1 MTTSVKR
8 REALRPT
15 ARSVARAVGALL
27 LAASGLVAL
36 SLALPH
42 PSGGNTEALIG
53 IAAAMFLAGLLCWSA
68 AARIPGAACHLIL
81 ASTAALTGLLI
92 FESGI
97 AAGQYG
103 AVFVWAMLIGAYYFP
118 RKVAIAHLLWLLWVY
133 AVTLAAVESTA
144 GYSPVTRWLFTAV
157 SLSVVTFLTSAIVAR
172 RARADLRARRFF
184 DLSHDMLCTADMD
197 GYFVELNSAWKE
209 SLGYNDDELRAI
221 PFVEFVHPEDR
232 ERTQAET
239 AGLFAG
245 DGTIGFENRYLA
257 KDGSWHWLRWSSA
270 LGSEEALIYARA
282 TDVTALKKAESE
294 REDLLTE
301 VQLLARSDTL
311 TGLPNRR
318 SLDEQL
324 PREMARA
331 RREGSPLCLA
341 MIDLDHFKAYNDTH
355 GHLGGDLLLRK
366 CAMAWDSELRAEDL
380 LTRFGGEEFVI
391 VLPGCTLDTAS
402 QILERL
408 RRVTPNE
415 QTCSA
420 GLARWNL
427 VETVDDLLERADSAL
442 YAAKRG
448 GRDRLILEKA

>member
-1 MTTSVKR
+1 MTTSVKQ
-8 REALRPT
+8 REALRP
-15 ARSVARAVGALL
+15 AGRSVARAVGALL

-42 PSGGNTEALIG
+42 PSGGNAEALIA
-53 IAAAMFLAGLLCWSA
+53 IAAAMFLAGLLCWSL
-68 AARIPGAACHLIL
+68 AARIPSAASHLIL

-118 RKVAIAHLLWLLWVY
+118 RRVVIAHLLWLLGVY
-133 AVTLAAVESTA
+133 AVTLVAVESTA

-157 SLSVVTFLTSAIVAR
+157 SLFVVTFLTSAIVSR

-184 DLSHDMLCTADMD
+184 DLSHDMLCTSNMD

-209 SLGYNDDELRAI
+209 NLGYSADELRAI

-232 ERTQAET
+232 ERTEGEA
-239 AGLFAG
+239 AGLFEG
-245 DGTIGFENRYLA
+245 SGTVGFENRYLA
-257 KDGSWHWLRWSSA
+257 KDSSWHWLRWSAA
-270 LGSEEALIYARA
+270 LASDEVLIYARA
-282 TDVTALKKAESE
+282 TDVTALKKAECE

-301 VQLLARSDTL
+301 VELLARSDTL

-366 CAMAWDSELRAEDL
+366 CAIAWDSELRAEDL

-391 VLPGCTLDTAS
+391 VIPDCPLDKAA

-415 QTCSA
+415 QTCSV
-420 GLARWNL
+420 GLARWNF
-427 VETVDDLLERADSAL
+427 VEMVDDLLERADGAL
-442 YAAKRG
+442 YDAKRG
-448 GRDRLILEKA
+448 GRDQLILEKA